1 MMRKL
6 NDLKLPLKLA
16 IPIGLLICLS
26 VGLVLTAKSGIEGTL
41 ERVAHLT
48 DDTVRRRIAVSDFDR
63 AVKEATIHE
72 KNIIIETDL
81 AEMKTSKAL
90 FDASR
95 AEIFRQI
102 DNILAAAETSELHKR
117 YAETRSVVN
126 TYLSVVDKSIER
138 ALQGDQK
145 GAIAI
150 SISEGRA
157 ARRRLEER
165 LSSHLSVNAASTE
178 TTIRS
183 VKEEG
188 RATMTRLIV
197 VAVVGV
203 GVLASLAGLIT
214 VFGIARPIR
223 RAVQATERL
232 AAGDLATPVDD
243 VARRDEVGA
252 LNRALAVFKDS
263 ALARQRLEAEQGRE
277 TRAKMARA
285 ERLDAVTRAFETDAT
300 RMTSGLNTAAAD
312 MEMTARSMSGIADQ
326 TTTQAMAASSTATQ
340 TAANVQTVAASTEE
354 LSASIAE
361 ITAQVAQS
369 ITLIEAA
376 VGRVAE
382 TDATIHALSETAE
395 RVGAV
400 VAMISGIAGQTNL
413 LALNAT
419 IEAARAGEA
428 GRGFA
433 VVATEVKE
441 LAARTGEAT
450 EEVSAQIGAI
460 QNATKAAVA
469 AIRAIGGQIA
479 GLEQVSASIAA
490 AMEEQEAATREIAR
504 NIQEAARGT
513 EHVTGSVAGMR
524 QGAGETGSAATQV
537 LDAARQVARD
547 SEGLGRTVASF
558 LADVKAA

>member
-1 MMRKL
+1 MPNL

-26 VGLVLTAKSGIEGTL
+26 VGLVLTAKAGIDGTL
-41 ERVAHLT
+41 ERMTRLT
-48 DDTVRRRIAVSDFDR
+48 DYTLRRRIAVSDFDR
-63 AVKEATIHE
+63 AIKEATIHE
-72 KNIIIETDL
+72 KNIAIETDPV
-81 AEMKTSKAL
+81 EMRKSKAL

-95 AEIFRQI
+95 AEIFQQI
-102 DNILAAAETSELHKR
+102 DKILAVAETNQLQRR
-117 YAETRSVVN
+117 YAETRSILEA
-126 TYLSVVDKSIER
+126 YLNSVDKSIER
-138 ALQGDQK
+138 SMQGDHK

-150 SISEGRA
+150 SNGEGRA
-157 ARRRLEER
+157 ARQRLEER
-165 LSSHLSVNAASTE
+165 LSSHLTTNAATTE
-178 TTIRS
+178 STIRT

-188 RATMTRLIV
+188 GATTTRLVV
-197 VAVVGV
+197 VAIAGI

-263 ALARQRLEAEQGRE
+263 ALARQRLEAEQ
-277 TRAKMARA
+277 TRDTTAKMMRA
-285 ERLDAVTRAFETDAT
+285 ERLDAVTRAFEADAT

-312 MEMTARSMSGIADQ
+312 MEVTARSMSGIADQ
-326 TTTQAMAASSTATQ
+326 TTTQAMAVSSTATQ
-340 TAANVQTVAASTEE
+340 TAANVQTVAASAEE

-361 ITAQVAQS
+361 ITTQVAQS
-369 ITLIEAA
+369 ISLIGAA
-376 VGRVAE
+376 VDRVGEA
-382 TDATIHALSETAE
+382 DATIRTLSDTAE
-395 RVGAV
+395 RIGTV

-441 LAARTGEAT
+441 LAARTGQAT
-450 EEVSAQIGAI
+450 EEVSTQIGAI
-460 QNATKAAVA
+460 QDATKAAVT
-469 AIRAIGGQIA
+469 AIRAIGRQIA
-479 GLEQVSASIAA
+479 SLEQVSASIAA
-490 AMEEQEAATREIAR
+490 AMEEQEAATREITR
-504 NIQEAARGT
+504 NVQEAARGT
-513 EHVTGSVAGMR
+513 EHVTGSADGMR
-524 QGAGETGSAATQV
+524 QGAGETGAAATQV
-537 LDAARQVARD
+537 LGAARQLARD
-547 SEGLGRTVASF
+547 SEGLSRTVASF
-558 LADVKAA
+558 LADVKTA

>member
-6 NDLKLPLKLA
+6 NDLKLPLKLV

-48 DDTVRRRIAVSDFDR
+48 DYTVRRRIAVSNFDR

-126 TYLSVVDKSIER
+126 TYLSVVDKSVER

-165 LSSHLSVNAASTE
+165 LASHLSVNAASTE

-188 RATMTRLIV
+188 RATMMRLIV

-252 LNRALAVFKDS
+252 STGRLRCSRIALWPDSGSRPNRPVRPGPRWCAPS
-263 ALARQRLEAEQGRE
+263 GSTQS
-277 TRAKMARA
+277 RAPSRP
-285 ERLDAVTRAFETDAT
+285 TPP
-300 RMTSGLNTAAAD
+300 G
-312 MEMTARSMSGIADQ
+312 
-326 TTTQAMAASSTATQ
+326 
-340 TAANVQTVAASTEE
+340 
-354 LSASIAE
+354 
-361 ITAQVAQS
+361 
-369 ITLIEAA
+369 
-376 VGRVAE
+376 
-382 TDATIHALSETAE
+382 
-395 RVGAV
+395 
-400 VAMISGIAGQTNL
+400 
-413 LALNAT
+413 
-419 IEAARAGEA
+419 
-428 GRGFA
+428 
-433 VVATEVKE
+433 
-441 LAARTGEAT
+441 
-450 EEVSAQIGAI
+450 
-460 QNATKAAVA
+460 
-469 AIRAIGGQIA
+469 
-479 GLEQVSASIAA
+479 
-490 AMEEQEAATREIAR
+490 
-504 NIQEAARGT
+504 
-513 EHVTGSVAGMR
+513 
-524 QGAGETGSAATQV
+524 
-537 LDAARQVARD
+537 
-547 SEGLGRTVASF
+547 
-558 LADVKAA
+558 

>member
-1 MMRKL
+1 MPNV

-26 VGLVLTAKSGIEGTL
+26 VGLVLTAKAGIDGTL
-41 ERVAHLT
+41 ERMTRLT
-48 DDTVRRRIAVSDFDR
+48 DYTLRRRIAVSDFDR
-63 AVKEATIHE
+63 AIKEATIHE
-72 KNIIIETDL
+72 KNIAIETDPV
-81 AEMKTSKAL
+81 EMRKSKAL

-95 AEIFRQI
+95 AEIFQQI
-102 DNILAAAETSELHKR
+102 DKILAVAETNQLQRR
-117 YAETRSVVN
+117 YAETRSILEA
-126 TYLSVVDKSIER
+126 YLNSVDKSIER
-138 ALQGDQK
+138 SMQGDHK

-150 SISEGRA
+150 SNGEGRA
-157 ARRRLEER
+157 ARQRLEER
-165 LSSHLSVNAASTE
+165 LASHLTTNAATTE
-178 TTIRS
+178 STIRT

-188 RATMTRLIV
+188 GATTTRLVV
-197 VAVVGV
+197 VAIAGI

-263 ALARQRLEAEQGRE
+263 ALARQRLEAEQ
-277 TRAKMARA
+277 TRDTTAKMMRA
-285 ERLDAVTRAFETDAT
+285 ERLDAVTRAFEADAT

-312 MEMTARSMSGIADQ
+312 MEVTARSMSGIADQ
-326 TTTQAMAASSTATQ
+326 TTTQAMAVSSTATQ
-340 TAANVQTVAASTEE
+340 TAANVQTVAASAEE

-361 ITAQVAQS
+361 ITTQVVQS
-369 ITLIEAA
+369 ISLIGAA
-376 VGRVAE
+376 VDRVGEA
-382 TDATIHALSETAE
+382 DATIRTLSDTAE
-395 RVGAV
+395 RIGTV

-441 LAARTGEAT
+441 LAARTGQAT
-450 EEVSAQIGAI
+450 EEVSTQIGAI
-460 QNATKAAVA
+460 QDATKAAVT
-469 AIRAIGGQIA
+469 AIRAIGRQIA
-479 GLEQVSASIAA
+479 SLEQVSASIAA
-490 AMEEQEAATREIAR
+490 AMEEQEAATREITR
-504 NIQEAARGT
+504 NVQEAARGT
-513 EHVTGSVAGMR
+513 EHVTGSADGMR
-524 QGAGETGSAATQV
+524 QGAGETGAAATQV
-537 LDAARQVARD
+537 LGAARQLARD
-547 SEGLGRTVASF
+547 SEGLSRTVASF
-558 LADVKAA
+558 LADVKTA